1 MSTERFDRDRR
12 DYSIEEWCSK
22 RRISHKMLKE
32 GTAPRT
38 LKLRKRRLITHE
50 ADLLRQA
57 QHEEV
62 SAL

>member
-22 RRISHKMLKE
+22 RRISRTLFYKMLKE

-50 ADLLRQA
+50 ADLL
-57 QHEEV
+57 
-62 SAL
+62 